1 MRTLSELTE
10 YAQQYN
16 YPLIQTVKTD
26 QNHDFY
32 AVDLSQLYD
41 SLHVKVS
48 INRWFKKIKKEYGYT
63 ENRDYLVQNSGKSK
77 SKVPHYVSAS
87 MANDMCMMRKTE
99 NGDLM
104 AEFYQE
110 YRQVIKQEEI
120 RRLRERV
127 EQMEKKLGIVGSIK

>member
-10 YAQQYN
+10 YAQQHN

-26 QNHDFY
+26 QNRDFY

-41 SLHVKVS
+41 SLHVKMS

-77 SKVPHYVSAS
+77 SKVPKYVSAS
-87 MANDMCMMRKTE
+87 MANDMCMMRETE

-110 YRQVIKQEEI
+110 YRQAIKQEEI

-127 EQMEKKLGIVGSIK
+127 EQMEKKLGIVGSLK